1 MGAEFGFGG
10 GGVDARFGVGRDDG
24 GSMKLAAMEVAMKKT
39 AVVRPRLPATVL
51 PPVTSHTYI
60 TSGEAPHFIRRSFT
74 CQFVLAPF
82 GSVPCSTIQN
92 LFGIHVEG
100 EEFLIGGVGIEASV
114 QPLNRGA
121 EVLPLSHMPNDQP
134 LPTFAF
140 VFDVSRRA
148 FHMRQDSCKITT
160 LAQDVTTDSQV
171 PSA

>member
-24 GSMKLAAMEVAMKKT
+24 GSMKLAAMEFAMKKT

-100 EEFLIGGVGIEASV
+100 EEFLLGGVGIEEEFS
-114 QPLNRGA
+114 LSTGA
-121 EVLPLSHMPNDQP
+121 RKFFLFHICQMINHFRPSHLSSTSADVLSTCAKTVVRS
-134 LPTFAF
+134 LP
-140 VFDVSRRA
+140 
-148 FHMRQDSCKITT
+148 
-160 LAQDVTTDSQV
+160 
-171 PSA
+171 